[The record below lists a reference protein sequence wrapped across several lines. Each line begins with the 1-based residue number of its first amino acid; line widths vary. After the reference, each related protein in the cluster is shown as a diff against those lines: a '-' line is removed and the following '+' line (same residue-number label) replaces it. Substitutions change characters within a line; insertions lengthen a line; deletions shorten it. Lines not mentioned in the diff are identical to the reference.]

1 MFVQDLRTG
10 AGAAWN
16 ARARFPAASTLKL
29 AIAVELMRELRGVP
43 PPGSQL
49 AALLWRMLVYSDD
62 RSANE
67 LLEVLGGS
75 TIGGSARVNS
85 MMRALDLADSDMYGG
100 YLIEDSLL
108 RSAIPL
114 EISGRPSFIGKA
126 TTAWDLARLERALH
140 LAAGAR
146 GALIWRFRGAFTP
159 ADARYLMYLL
169 AHSRTRGGLNG
180 ARGGATVLHKAG
192 WITNARHDSGLLYTP
207 HGAFVVAVL
216 TWNGRG
222 VGALSDL
229 LATRVA
235 LAALR
240 RPVKRFV
247 PRVLRENPVF
257 RRVWF
262 AQAISLFGDQIS
274 MIAIPLTAVLVLDA
288 NAKQMGYLVAAEL
301 VPNLFFA
308 LHAGAWVDRRGRR
321 RQTMIFTDL
330 ARAALLVTIPVAYAF
345 DALTIQQLY
354 VVAFLVGTMTVFFFV
369 SYSSLFVALVER
381 DDYVE
386 ANSLLA
392 GSRAFSFVAGP
403 SIGGILVQL
412 LKAPYALLVD
422 SISFL
427 FSAAFLSSIDPVEPE
442 VEEAEK
448 GHVVAGVRYILTSS
462 VMRSSLLATATIN
475 LFNFVFHAL
484 FILYAVRSL
493 HVRPATLGI
502 VLGAGAIGGL
512 VGSVV
517 TSRLGRRIGI
527 GPTYILGCIVF
538 PVPLVL
544 VPLAGGPYW
553 LILAMLFLAEFGAGL
568 GVMILDISA
577 ASIFAALVPHRL
589 RSRVSGAYMVVNN
602 GVRPVGSLIGG
613 FLGTAIGLQPTLW
626 IGVVGATAGF
636 LWLLPSPIPKMRE
649 LPELAE

>member
-1 MFVQDLRTG
+1 VR
-10 AGAAWN
+10 
-16 ARARFPAASTLKL
+16 R
-29 AIAVELMRELRGVP
+29 
-43 PPGSQL
+43 
-49 AALLWRMLVYSDD
+49 
-62 RSANE
+62 
-67 LLEVLGGS
+67 
-75 TIGGSARVNS
+75 
-85 MMRALDLADSDMYGG
+85 
-100 YLIEDSLL
+100 LI
-108 RSAIPL
+108 
-114 EISGRPSFIGKA
+114 
-126 TTAWDLARLERALH
+126 
-140 LAAGAR
+140 
-146 GALIWRFRGAFTP
+146 
-159 ADARYLMYLL
+159 
-169 AHSRTRGGLNG
+169 
-180 ARGGATVLHKAG
+180 
-192 WITNARHDSGLLYTP
+192 
-207 HGAFVVAVL
+207 
-216 TWNGRG
+216 
-222 VGALSDL
+222 
-229 LATRVA
+229 
-235 LAALR
+235 
-240 RPVKRFV
+240 
-247 PRVLRENPVF
+247 PRVLRENLVF

-262 AQAISLFGDQIS
+262 GQTISLFGDQIS
-274 MIAIPLTAVLVLDA
+274 LIAIPLTAVLVLDA
-288 NAKQMGYLVAAEL
+288 NAKQMGYLIAAEL

-330 ARAALLVTIPVAYAF
+330 VRAALLATIPLAYAF

-354 VVAFLVGTMTVFFFV
+354 IVAFLVGTMTVFFFV

-381 DDYVE
+381 EDYVE
-386 ANSLLA
+386 GNSLLA

-403 SIGGILVQL
+403 SVGGILVQL

-422 SISFL
+422 SISYL
-427 FSAAFLSSIDPVEPE
+427 FSAGFLSSIDPVEPE
-442 VEEAEK
+442 TEEAEK
-448 GHVVAGVRYILTSS
+448 GHVVAGVRYIVTSS

-502 VLGAGAIGGL
+502 VLGAGAVGGL
-512 VGSVV
+512 IGSLV

-527 GPTYILGCIVF
+527 GPTYIVGCIVF

-553 LILAMLFLAEFGAGL
+553 LILSMLFLAEFGAGL

-602 GVRPVGSLIGG
+602 GIRPVGSLIGG
-613 FLGTAIGLQPTLW
+613 FLGTAIGLQTTLW
-626 IGVVGATAGF
+626 IGVVGAAAGF

>member
-1 MFVQDLRTG
+1 M
-10 AGAAWN
+10 
-16 ARARFPAASTLKL
+16 
-29 AIAVELMRELRGVP
+29 
-43 PPGSQL
+43 
-49 AALLWRMLVYSDD
+49 
-62 RSANE
+62 
-67 LLEVLGGS
+67 
-75 TIGGSARVNS
+75 
-85 MMRALDLADSDMYGG
+85 
-100 YLIEDSLL
+100 
-108 RSAIPL
+108 
-114 EISGRPSFIGKA
+114 
-126 TTAWDLARLERALH
+126 
-140 LAAGAR
+140 
-146 GALIWRFRGAFTP
+146 
-159 ADARYLMYLL
+159 
-169 AHSRTRGGLNG
+169 
-180 ARGGATVLHKAG
+180 
-192 WITNARHDSGLLYTP
+192 
-207 HGAFVVAVL
+207 
-216 TWNGRG
+216 
-222 VGALSDL
+222 
-229 LATRVA
+229 
-235 LAALR
+235 
-240 RPVKRFV
+240 KRFV
-247 PRVLRENPVF
+247 PRVLRENLVF
-257 RRVWF
+257 RRVWSG
-262 AQAISLFGDQIS
+262 QTISLFGDQIS
-274 MIAIPLTAVLVLDA
+274 LIAIPLTAVLVLDA

-330 ARAALLVTIPVAYAF
+330 VRAALLVTIPLAYAF

-386 ANSLLA
+386 ANSVLA

-427 FSAAFLSSIDPVEPE
+427 FSAGFLASIDPVEPE

-448 GHVVAGVRYILTSS
+448 GHVVAGVRYIVTSS

-512 VGSVV
+512 IGSVV

-602 GVRPVGSLIGG
+602 GIRPVGSLIGG
-613 FLGTAIGLQPTLW
+613 FLGTAIGLQTTLW
-626 IGVVGATAGF
+626 IGVVGAAAGF
-636 LWLLPSPIPKMRE
+636 LWLLPSPIPKMRD

>member
-1 MFVQDLRTG
+1 
-10 AGAAWN
+10 
-16 ARARFPAASTLKL
+16 
-29 AIAVELMRELRGVP
+29 MRL
-43 PPGSQL
+43 
-49 AALLWRMLVYSDD
+49 
-62 RSANE
+62 
-67 LLEVLGGS
+67 
-75 TIGGSARVNS
+75 
-85 MMRALDLADSDMYGG
+85 
-100 YLIEDSLL
+100 
-108 RSAIPL
+108 
-114 EISGRPSFIGKA
+114 
-126 TTAWDLARLERALH
+126 
-140 LAAGAR
+140 
-146 GALIWRFRGAFTP
+146 
-159 ADARYLMYLL
+159 
-169 AHSRTRGGLNG
+169 
-180 ARGGATVLHKAG
+180 
-192 WITNARHDSGLLYTP
+192 
-207 HGAFVVAVL
+207 
-216 TWNGRG
+216 
-222 VGALSDL
+222 
-229 LATRVA
+229 
-235 LAALR
+235 
-240 RPVKRFV
+240 V
-247 PRVLRENPVF
+247 PRVLRENLVF
-257 RRVWF
+257 RRVWSG
-262 AQAISLFGDQIS
+262 QTISLFGDQIS
-274 MIAIPLTAVLVLDA
+274 LIAIPLTAVLVLDA

-330 ARAALLVTIPVAYAF
+330 ARAALLVTIPLAYAF
-345 DALTIQQLY
+345 GALTIQQLY
-354 VVAFLVGTMTVFFFV
+354 IVAFLVGTMTVFFFV

-427 FSAAFLSSIDPVEPE
+427 FSAGFLASVDPVEPE
-442 VEEAEK
+442 IEEAEK
-448 GHVVAGVRYILTSS
+448 GHVVAGVRYIVTSS

-512 VGSVV
+512 IGSFV

-589 RSRVSGAYMVVNN
+589 RSRVSGAYMVVNM
-602 GVRPVGSLIGG
+602 GVRPIGSLIGG
-613 FLGTAIGLQPTLW
+613 FLGTAIGLQTTLW
-626 IGVVGATAGF
+626 IGVVGAAAGF

>member
-1 MFVQDLRTG
+1 MRGPVR
-10 AGAAWN
+10 
-16 ARARFPAASTLKL
+16 RF
-29 AIAVELMRELRGVP
+29 I
-43 PPGSQL
+43 PG
-49 AALLWRMLVYSDD
+49 
-62 RSANE
+62 
-67 LLEVLGGS
+67 
-75 TIGGSARVNS
+75 
-85 MMRALDLADSDMYGG
+85 
-100 YLIEDSLL
+100 
-108 RSAIPL
+108 
-114 EISGRPSFIGKA
+114 
-126 TTAWDLARLERALH
+126 
-140 LAAGAR
+140 
-146 GALIWRFRGAFTP
+146 
-159 ADARYLMYLL
+159 
-169 AHSRTRGGLNG
+169 
-180 ARGGATVLHKAG
+180 
-192 WITNARHDSGLLYTP
+192 
-207 HGAFVVAVL
+207 
-216 TWNGRG
+216 
-222 VGALSDL
+222 
-229 LATRVA
+229 
-235 LAALR
+235 
-240 RPVKRFV
+240 
-247 PRVLRENPVF
+247 VLRENLVF
-257 RRVWF
+257 RRVWSG
-262 AQAISLFGDQIS
+262 QTISLFGDQIS
-274 MIAIPLTAVLVLDA
+274 LIAIPLTAVLVLDA

-301 VPNLFFA
+301 APNLFFA
-308 LHAGAWVDRRGRR
+308 LHAGAWVDRRGHRR
-321 RQTMIFTDL
+321 RTMIFTDL
-330 ARAALLVTIPVAYAF
+330 ARAALLVTIPLAYAF
-345 DALTIQQLY
+345 GALTIQQLY

-369 SYSSLFVALVER
+369 AYSSLFVALVER

-386 ANSLLA
+386 GNSLLA

-403 SIGGILVQL
+403 SIGGILVQV

-422 SISFL
+422 SVSFL
-427 FSAAFLSSIDPVEPE
+427 FSAGFLASIDPVEPE
-442 VEEAEK
+442 TEEAEK
-448 GHVVAGVRYILTSS
+448 GHVVAGVRYLVTSS

-512 VGSVV
+512 IGSVV

-602 GVRPVGSLIGG
+602 GIRPIGSLIGG
-613 FLGTAIGLQPTLW
+613 FLGTAIGLQTTLW
-626 IGVVGATAGF
+626 IGVVGAAAGF